1 MSSLMKTVRRALALG
16 ALAALTALAPA
27 QAQEKVKLRV
37 STIPII
43 DTAPLQAAI
52 AKGFFAEQGLE
63 VDTTPTAGGAVG
75 LPALAAGQVQIT
87 FSNIISIV
95 LGARQGLG
103 FEVIAAGS
111 GTGAEAPDLAG
122 MVTRTGSS
130 LRNGK
135 DLQGKRIAVNT
146 RNNIIWLYA
155 RAWVQATGGDPDK
168 VTYLE
173 VPFPQMNDAL
183 RGDRVDAAFV
193 VEPFLSAGLQSKTT
207 QLIGWPYNTVGK
219 RIPVGMY
226 TATSSYIKQ
235 HPDVIERF
243 TRAYNKG
250 ADWINDN
257 KGSEEWLKI
266 ISAYTR
272 MKPEQLKGLNLPLF
286 EKTVD
291 PAGVER
297 VVELMRKHKMLEGPF
312 DVKALLYKTAAH
324 PVK

>member
-1 MSSLMKTVRRALALG
+1 MFQAKRRLLTGLALL
-16 ALAALTALAPA
+16 ALAAGALPVEA
-27 QAQEKVKLRV
+27 QVTKIRV

-43 DTAPLQAAI
+43 DTAPMQAAI

-155 RAWVQATGGDPDK
+155 RAWVQNLENKTNVTGMYVTDPSSALFTNLFVGDPR
-168 VTYLE
+168 TY
-173 VPFPQMNDAL
+173 
-183 RGDRVDAAFV
+183 
-193 VEPFLSAGLQSKTT
+193 GLT
-207 QLIGWPYNTVGK
+207 L
-219 RIPVGMY
+219 
-226 TATSSYIKQ
+226 
-235 HPDVIERF
+235 
-243 TRAYNKG
+243 
-250 ADWINDN
+250 
-257 KGSEEWLKI
+257 
-266 ISAYTR
+266 
-272 MKPEQLKGLNLPLF
+272 
-286 EKTVD
+286 
-291 PAGVER
+291 GV
-297 VVELMRKHKMLEGPF
+297 HF
-312 DVKALLYKTAAH
+312 
-324 PVK
+324 